1 MKHTLLFLSLFLSFS
16 ALSQIDTIL
25 FENFQDNT
33 VEAMNN
39 EATDEMVWANVDQ
52 DGLPSILG
60 TDVSKRWYWGEF
72 FHNPVDSMT
81 GETNFVAISISYL
94 EGFLPG
100 NRNWM
105 VLPAIEIT
113 DDSYELSWKSAPD
126 QLPRYMDGYSI
137 LISNTDRF
145 SGSFTDELFKAAS
158 MDDIS
163 GDSQSTDY
171 SNFVFTDGYL
181 HADGG
186 TLSEY
191 ILLGDATINYGLLE
205 PHSMSL
211 ADYAGQT
218 IHIAF
223 LHDSDDDN
231 RLALDDILITK
242 ASGPSQLNE
251 LEDVQVQLYP
261 NPVGD
266 QLNVTF
272 ALSETKEI
280 TAKIIS
286 ITGQLLLTEK
296 WNSAAGNQIQKTI
309 DLNDFTSG
317 EYILNLVTVNGEHS
331 QTFIKK

>member
-1 MKHTLLFLSLFLSFS
+1 MKNIVLFLPLFFSFS
-16 ALSQIDTIL
+16 ALSQIDTLL
-25 FENFQDNT
+25 FENFQNNT
-33 VEAMNN
+33 VEEMND
-39 EATDEMVWANVDQ
+39 EASDDMVWANVDQ

-60 TDVSKRWYWGEF
+60 TDLTKRWYWGEF
-72 FHNPVDSMT
+72 FHDPVDPMT
-81 GETNFVAISISYL
+81 GETNYVAMSISYL
-94 EGFLPG
+94 EGFAPG
-100 NRNWM
+100 NRNWL
-105 VLPAIEIT
+105 VLPAIEVT
-113 DDSYELSWKSAPD
+113 DETFELSWKSAPD

-137 LISNTDRF
+137 LISTTDRF
-145 SGSFTDELFKAAS
+145 SSSFTDELFKAAS

-191 ILLGDATINYGLLE
+191 ILLGDASINYGLLE
-205 PHSMSL
+205 PHSISL
-211 ADYAGQT
+211 VDYAGET

-231 RLALDDILITK
+231 RLALDDILVTK

-251 LEDVQVQLYP
+251 LRDLTIQLFP

-280 TAKIIS
+280 TAKILNLQ
-286 ITGQLLLTEK
+286 GQLILAEK
-296 WNSAAGNQIQKTI
+296 WNTTAGQQIQKRI
-309 DLNDFTSG
+309 DLHDLTSG
-317 EYILNLVTVNGEHS
+317 EYILNLETAQGEHS
-331 QTFIKK
+331 QTFVKK

>member
-1 MKHTLLFLSLFLSFS
+1 MKNILILLSLFLSFS

-25 FENFQDNT
+25 FENFQTNT
-33 VEAMNN
+33 VEAMND
-39 EATDEMVWANVDQ
+39 EAADEMAWANVDQ
-52 DGLPSILG
+52 DDLTTILG
-60 TDVSKRWYWGEF
+60 SDVSKRWYWGEF
-72 FHNPVDSMT
+72 FHDPVNPIT
-81 GETNFVAISISYL
+81 GETNFVAMSISFL

-100 NRNWM
+100 NRNWL

-126 QLPRYMDGYSI
+126 QLPRYMDGYSV
-137 LISNTDRF
+137 LVSTTDRF
-145 SGSFTDELFKAAS
+145 STSFTNELFKAAS

-186 TLSEY
+186 TLTEY

-205 PHSMSL
+205 PHSLSL
-211 ADYAGQT
+211 ADYVGQT

-231 RLALDDILITK
+231 RLALDDILVTK

-251 LEDVQVQLYP
+251 LSEIQVQLYP
-261 NPVGD
+261 NPVD
-266 QLNVTF
+266 NELKITF

-280 TAKIIS
+280 TAKILSIS
-286 ITGQLLLTEK
+286 GQILMVEK
-296 WNSAAGNQIQKTI
+296 WTTADQQVQKTFNVEG
-309 DLNDFTSG
+309 LTSG
-317 EYILNLVTVNGEHS
+317 EYILNLESEYGEFS
-331 QTFIKK
+331 QAFIKK